1 MNIFNLIS
9 DNLINSSYY
18 KSLDRR
24 LQIKKRELLINWVNE
39 DLLDEDLIKTYFS
52 IKIDDELFSN
62 LLEYSLH
69 KGELIDYELVK
80 NNSSLKG
87 YDINTHK
94 FFQE

>member
-1 MNIFNLIS
+1 MNTDLIS
-9 DNLINSSYY
+9 DNLINNSYY
-18 KSLDRR
+18 QSLDRR
-24 LQIKKRELLINWVNE
+24 LQIEKRELLVTWINE

-80 NNSSLKG
+80 SNPNLKKYDLNS
-87 YDINTHK
+87 HK
-94 FFQE
+94 FF